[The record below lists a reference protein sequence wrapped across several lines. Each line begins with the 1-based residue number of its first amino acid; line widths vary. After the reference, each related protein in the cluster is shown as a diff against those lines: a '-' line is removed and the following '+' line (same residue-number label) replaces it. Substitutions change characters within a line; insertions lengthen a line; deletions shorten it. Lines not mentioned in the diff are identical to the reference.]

1 MLKKYKYHIVLHVI
15 VLLWG
20 FTGILGKLILLS
32 PLQIVWFRVIIAFV
46 SLYIGLSFL
55 KLPKRISSPSQFW
68 ATLGIGVFVALHW
81 YTFYLSIQLS
91 TASLGILCLSTVTL
105 HVSWMEPLFYG
116 KSFSWIEF
124 LLGLAVVFGISIVCN
139 DFNSNEWLALGYGLF
154 SALCIAFI
162 SVSNSKLAQSIP
174 AYSITLHEMG
184 IAVLFI
190 GVVLFCKGELNA
202 TTFVMRGT
210 DLLWLLFLGII
221 CTSFAFLITIELMKK
236 LGTFTVSLS
245 INLEPVYTIILAII
259 VLNEHKLLSYKFYLG
274 ACVIL
279 AVLILNALIKNKR
292 TNSK

>member
-1 MLKKYKYHIVLHVI
+1 MLKKYKYHLVLHVI

-139 DFNSNEWLALGYGLF
+139 DFNSNEWLALG
-154 SALCIAFI
+154 
-162 SVSNSKLAQSIP
+162 
-174 AYSITLHEMG
+174 
-184 IAVLFI
+184 
-190 GVVLFCKGELNA
+190 
-202 TTFVMRGT
+202 
-210 DLLWLLFLGII
+210 
-221 CTSFAFLITIELMKK
+221 
-236 LGTFTVSLS
+236 
-245 INLEPVYTIILAII
+245 
-259 VLNEHKLLSYKFYLG
+259 
-274 ACVIL
+274 
-279 AVLILNALIKNKR
+279 
-292 TNSK
+292 